1 MSTRAPADVGELPDL
16 DGASAE
22 YILTWAIERFFPEI
36 AVACSMQDAV
46 LVDLAWRIEPRI
58 EVFFLETGFH
68 FPETLETAQKMRD
81 RYNLN
86 LVALQPGPDP
96 AIYSRDG
103 YEACCAARKVAPM
116 EAHLLGKRAWA
127 SGLRRVESPSRA
139 TAKAIEWDAKRGL
152 VKVNPIVAWTD
163 EDVERYIAEHDLIV
177 NPLRLQGYDS
187 IGCWPCTKAGTGREG
202 RWAGQDKLECG
213 LHPAL
218 AEPLMVSES
227 GFGLEVKLGEKR
239 AEQA

>member
-1 MSTRAPADVGELPDL
+1 MSPEARGLSTMGTPPPDVGDLPDL

-46 LVDLAWRIEPRI
+46 LVDLAWRVEPRI

-68 FPETLETAQKMRD
+68 FPETLETAQRMRE
-81 RYNLN
+81 RYQLN
-86 LVALQPGPDP
+86 LVALKPGPDP

-103 YEACCAARKVAPM
+103 TEACCAARKVAPM
-116 EAHLLGKRAWA
+116 EAHLNGKRAWA
-127 SGLRRVESPSRA
+127 SGLRRAESTSRA
-139 TAKAIEWDAKRGL
+139 TAKAVEWDAKRGL
-152 VKVNPIVAWTD
+152 VKVNPIVAWSD
-163 EDVERYIAEHDLIV
+163 DDVERYIAEHELIV

-187 IGCWPCTKAGTGREG
+187 IGCWPCTQPGKGREG
-202 RWAGQDKLECG
+202 RWAGQEKLECG

-218 AEPLMVSES
+218 AEPLVES
-227 GFGLEVKLGEKR
+227 VAHVD
-239 AEQA
+239 AEPA